1 MTHLRL
7 FIYEGSEVL
16 DRSYSRFPVRIGR
29 HPRNECQLVDSHISR
44 FHAQIELESGALVV
58 RDVGSENGTLI
69 MEGASGRM
77 LRGTGS
83 RSSDGQLALL
93 LGHVRVLAR
102 IEEGEREELPDAFA
116 PAARE
121 AAQALLDACAPYA
134 TRVYAGAAGPETLH
148 PVIDALFRNLLRLDS
163 ALQADNLDP
172 VEGGTVH
179 ARRSE
184 TASALLNWTHASSV
198 ALRLLAH
205 ASERWCA
212 DEGALPAHVQS
223 GPPAPASERRL
234 RGAELSATGSDTGD
248 RTPSSENGS

>member
-1 MTHLRL
+1 MRASGRSQDGGPRLPPGQPAKGRPHARLARYPGNSRDRPAVEQRHAGCHCGGEPMTHLRL

-16 DRSYSRFPVRIGR
+16 DRTYSRFPVRIGR

-44 FHAQIELESGALVV
+44 FHAQIECESGALVV

-77 LRGTGS
+77 LRGTGA

-93 LGHVRVLAR
+93 LGHGRVLAR

-163 ALQADNLDP
+163 ALQGDD
-172 VEGGTVH
+172 
-179 ARRSE
+179 
-184 TASALLNWTHASSV
+184 LNH
-198 ALRLLAH
+198 
-205 ASERWCA
+205 
-212 DEGALPAHVQS
+212 
-223 GPPAPASERRL
+223 
-234 RGAELSATGSDTGD
+234 
-248 RTPSSENGS
+248 